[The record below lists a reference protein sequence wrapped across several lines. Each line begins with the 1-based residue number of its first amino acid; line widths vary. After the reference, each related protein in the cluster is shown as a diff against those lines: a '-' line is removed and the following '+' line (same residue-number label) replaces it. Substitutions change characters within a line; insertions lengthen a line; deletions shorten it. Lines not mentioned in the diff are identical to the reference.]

1 MDKSVI
7 IEIERY
13 RIMRKPIIVLIIVW
27 TILIT
32 VMFKSCTRPKDS
44 SIFNKNGSTSKMQN
58 LNISV
63 LHDRNIS
70 INLVQYRNVFEDDP
84 TCEAEW
90 KLLIFAEEVGFRNRN
105 IVLVA
110 QDFYLVDGDTLI
122 HICPVSDQETT
133 NDRIIPYLQSK
144 IDRKT
149 LMK

>member
-1 MDKSVI
+1 
-7 IEIERY
+7 
-13 RIMRKPIIVLIIVW
+13 
-27 TILIT
+27 
-32 VMFKSCTRPKDS
+32 
-44 SIFNKNGSTSKMQN
+44 MQN